1 MSRNRRERMK
11 KIKELR
17 SGHSSEFTLLLI
29 FIGLFI
35 LMGILSPDRFL
46 TVNNIKT
53 MAFQMPEFGLMAL
66 AMMIAILTGGINLSI
81 TTGATLSTIVA
92 AFILSSEFGKENP
105 VLCVIAGVV
114 ICMLV
119 ATVTGV
125 VNGTVVAYIG
135 VAPMLVTLGTKT
147 LFEGLG
153 LNFTKG
159 GSISGFPEL
168 YSEIGNGTILGIPI
182 PMIVYVIAL
191 VVCYFLFERSV
202 WGTEVYMIGCNET
215 ATRFSGI
222 NTKKSLLWVY
232 ICSGILS
239 GMAGIL
245 ISSRYNSA
253 KTDYGSSYVMQA
265 VSAVVL
271 GGTSISGGHGTVAG
285 TVIAVAIIQVIST
298 GLNILGVNRY
308 IINIITGGI
317 LIAVL
322 ILRYVT
328 RVMEDKKKIKMR
340 AAQSAAK

>member
-1 MSRNRRERMK
+1 
-11 KIKELR
+11 
-17 SGHSSEFTLLLI
+17 
-29 FIGLFI
+29 
-35 LMGILSPDRFL
+35 MGILSPDRFL

>member
-1 MSRNRRERMK
+1 MK

>member
-1 MSRNRRERMK
+1 MNKMK
-11 KIKELR
+11 DLR
-17 SGHSSEFTLLLI
+17 SRHSSEFTLLLI
-29 FIGLFI
+29 FVGLFV
-35 LMGILSPDRFL
+35 LMAVLSPDRFM

-66 AMMIAILTGGINLSI
+66 AMMIAVLTGGINLSI

-92 AFILSSEFGKENP
+92 AFILSSEFGKEHP
-105 VLCVIAGVV
+105 LLCVLVGVV
-114 ICMLV
+114 VCMLV
-119 ATVTGV
+119 AVASGI
-125 VNGTVVAYIG
+125 VNGTIVAYIG

-168 YSEIGNGTILGIPI
+168 YAEIGNGTLLGIPI
-182 PMIVYVIAL
+182 PMIIYVIAL
-191 VVCYFLFERSV
+191 VACYFLFERSV

-222 NTKKSLLWVY
+222 NTKKVLLWVY
-232 ICSGILS
+232 IYSGILS
-239 GMAGIL
+239 GIAGIL

-285 TVIAVAIIQVIST
+285 TIIAVAIIQVIST

-322 ILRYVT
+322 ILRYAT
-328 RVMEDKKKIKMR
+328 KVMDDKKKIKMR
-340 AAQSAAK
+340 AAQGTTK

>member
-1 MSRNRRERMK
+1 MK

-191 VVCYFLFERSV
+191 VVCYFLFELSV

>member
-1 MSRNRRERMK
+1 MN

-17 SGHSSEFTLLLI
+17 SKHSNEFTLMLI
-29 FIGLFI
+29 VIGLFV
-35 LMGILSPDRFL
+35 LFGILSPDRFL
-46 TVNNIKT
+46 SINNIKT

-66 AMMIAILTGGINLSI
+66 AMMIAVLTGGINLSI

-92 AFILSSEFGKENP
+92 AFILSSEFGKANP
-105 VLCVIAGVV
+105 VLAVILGVV
-114 ICMLV
+114 VCMLV
-119 ATVTGV
+119 SIAAGV
-125 VNGTVVAYIG
+125 VNGTIVAYIG

-168 YSEIGNGTILGIPI
+168 FSEIGNGTFLGIPI
-182 PMIVYVIAL
+182 PMIIYVIVLIA
-191 VVCYFLFERSV
+191 CYFLFERSV

-222 NTKKSLLWVY
+222 NTKKALLWVY
-232 ICSGILS
+232 IYSGILS
-239 GMAGIL
+239 GLAGVL

-253 KTDYGSSYVMQA
+253 KTDYGSSYAMQA

-271 GGTSISGGHGTVAG
+271 GGTNIAGGHGTVAG
-285 TVIAVAIIQVIST
+285 TVIAVAIIQIIST

-322 ILRYVT
+322 ILRYAT
-328 RVMEDKKKIKMR
+328 KVMDDKKKIKMR
-340 AAQSAAK
+340 AAQGTTK